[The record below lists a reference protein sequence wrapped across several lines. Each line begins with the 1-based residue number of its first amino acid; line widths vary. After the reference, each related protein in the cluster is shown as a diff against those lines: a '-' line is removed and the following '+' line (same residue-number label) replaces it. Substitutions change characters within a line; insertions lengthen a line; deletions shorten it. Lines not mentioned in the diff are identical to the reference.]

1 MRRVLID
8 LTVLTILLVIF
19 FRLMAQYELNF
30 GWVAAFA
37 TLTIPASIAGEL
49 HGLRTGKEVSSGFA
63 WQVAFWSGVVLAVLN
78 ALFSAIRF
86 QAWLFVDIMVLLVGI
101 FGTFLLAFLSIRL
114 VFRWGVKFGAR
125 KNPQSIDPGVFD

>member
-1 MRRVLID
+1 
-8 LTVLTILLVIF
+8 
-19 FRLMAQYELNF
+19 MAHYELNF

-37 TLTIPASIAGEL
+37 TLTIPGSIAGEL
-49 HGLRTGKEVSSGFA
+49 HGLRTGTEVSSRFA

-78 ALFSAIRF
+78 GLFSAIRF
-86 QAWLFVDIMVLLVGI
+86 QAWLFVDLAVLLVGI

-125 KNPQSIDPGVFD
+125 KNPQTIDPEVFD